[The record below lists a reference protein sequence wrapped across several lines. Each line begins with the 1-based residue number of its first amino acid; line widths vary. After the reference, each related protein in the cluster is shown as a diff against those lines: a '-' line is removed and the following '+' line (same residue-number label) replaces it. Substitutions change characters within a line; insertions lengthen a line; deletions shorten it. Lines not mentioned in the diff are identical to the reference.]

1 MLAEEMRALLEGFE
15 NSTFV
20 KRLKAAS
27 RKQIDMARDLNGLDG
42 FGLEKADAPDP
53 ERLETLG
60 EIQTAASDTVLVIQ
74 EDMAAYA
81 ERRPSEHFAQVL
93 DEMWNA
99 GVVEQM
105 RGMSNLI
112 KRNMVGRSTIDAEY
126 WADIL
131 DRWAEQLV
139 PDPAGEEEEEPS
151 EPSSEKPANL
161 TPQMIVEILHI
172 IRREIQLREETR
184 EVEQVREGLDEGGF
198 QERAEAL
205 SRTQQA
211 LAEQSWDLV
220 ARIRDLPD
228 SDKLSDDIAK
238 LTQATGVMEEVRELL
253 DRPETGPAT
262 IAAISEVIEI
272 LVETRRSENNNAKPE
287 ASDDAVPALLRMGL
301 GEDLGDA
308 FIEERAPA
316 QATGRAGSML
326 PEEFRQGLDQ
336 YFNALG
342 GQPAGSP

>member
-1 MLAEEMRALLEGFE
+1 
-15 NSTFV
+15 
-20 KRLKAAS
+20 
-27 RKQIDMARDLNGLDG
+27 
-42 FGLEKADAPDP
+42 
-53 ERLETLG
+53 
-60 EIQTAASDTVLVIQ
+60 
-74 EDMAAYA
+74 
-81 ERRPSEHFAQVL
+81 
-93 DEMWNA
+93 
-99 GVVEQM
+99 
-105 RGMSNLI
+105 
-112 KRNMVGRSTIDAEY
+112 MVGRSTIDAEY